1 LAKKISCLIIIGI
14 CIVLASC
21 SHGVTPAIPG
31 ENSPA
36 VPTNNNTDEGP
47 SAEKTTEYSKVFFV
61 LSDDPTPYEED
72 AVAELQI
79 FFDNRFEKTEQ
90 TKVSQ
95 YSVQED
101 TLTVYLKTDVSQNG
115 YSIIFNDNSI
125 NIIGSSSD
133 LVYLASTRLIYDCF
147 CADPNRITL
156 ENIERLQISERGS
169 EREEYIRD
177 ISLFTPVWHYQW
189 TPPAWM
195 LDFNEKQNSFTAK
208 GRMMCTA
215 HRGGLQFYPENSIE
229 SIISSIKMGCDIIEI
244 DIQRTKDDVL
254 ILMHGDLNE
263 CTDWAEKKGKNGL
276 PKSQKVAGWTY
287 EQLLELNLRFNYGQY
302 SSETGEI
309 TPYKIPTLKEVMS
322 VCRNRIFVNFDKI
335 DCIKY
340 WDDIYEVLKGTES
353 TQNFLFGKSF
363 KDADADLEPYRRQMA
378 ADGLPVSLNYYSR
391 KHTGD
396 LAKDIT
402 LKTQNELNSFFAQYY
417 KVGNNLLTD
426 HPYECVQW
434 ISTKYNYE

>member
-1 LAKKISCLIIIGI
+1 MTKRMLCLIVIIVI
-14 CIVLASC
+14 CAMTVSC
-21 SHGVTPAIPG
+21 SHGVKPITPE
-31 ENSPA
+31 ENTSP
-36 VPTNNNTDEGP
+36 VSTNDNN
-47 SAEKTTEYSKVFFV
+47 KTPQPDKYTKCVFV
-61 LSDDPTPYEED
+61 LSEEPSIYETK
-72 AVAELQI
+72 AAEELKN
-79 FFDNRFEKTEQ
+79 FFAASYTVTELDQ
-90 TKVSQ
+90 
-95 YSVQED
+95 
-101 TLTVYLKTDVSQNG
+101 LSQNSSQDGILSIYINTDAAQDG
-115 YSIIFNDNSI
+115 YSILFGNDEISI
-125 NIIGSSSD
+125 TASSTD
-133 LVYLASTRLIYDCF
+133 LIYLASMRLKYDYF
-147 CADPNRITL
+147 SGDPARVTS
-156 ENIERLQISERGS
+156 ENIQALGISEKRVN
-169 EREEYIRD
+169 REDYIKN
-177 ISLFTPVWHYQW
+177 IELFTPVWQYQW

-309 TPYKIPTLKEVMS
+309 TPYKIPTLKEVMR
-322 VCRNRIFVNFDKI
+322 VCRNRIFVNLDKI
-335 DCIKY
+335 DCLKY
-340 WDDIYEVLKGTES
+340 WDDIYKVLKETES

-378 ADGLPVSLNYYSR
+378 SDGLPVSLNYYSR

-396 LAKDIT
+396 LSKDIT
-402 LKTQNELNSFFAQYY
+402 LKTQTELNSLFGQYY
-417 KVGNNLLTD
+417 KAGNNLLTD

>member
-1 LAKKISCLIIIGI
+1 LFGNDEISITASSTDLI
-14 CIVLASC
+14 
-21 SHGVTPAIPG
+21 
-31 ENSPA
+31 
-36 VPTNNNTDEGP
+36 
-47 SAEKTTEYSKVFFV
+47 
-61 LSDDPTPYEED
+61 
-72 AVAELQI
+72 
-79 FFDNRFEKTEQ
+79 
-90 TKVSQ
+90 
-95 YSVQED
+95 
-101 TLTVYLKTDVSQNG
+101 
-115 YSIIFNDNSI
+115 
-125 NIIGSSSD
+125 
-133 LVYLASTRLIYDCF
+133 YLASMRLKYDYF
-147 CADPNRITL
+147 SGDPARVTS
-156 ENIERLQISERGS
+156 ENIQALGISEKRVN
-169 EREEYIRD
+169 REDYIKN
-177 ISLFTPVWHYQW
+177 IELFTPVWQYQW

-244 DIQRTKDDVL
+244 DIQHTKDDVL

-402 LKTQNELNSFFAQYY
+402 LKTQNELNSFFGQYY